1 MTPSAPKQR
10 SVLALL
16 LSSANEVVPTE
27 ALIEELW
34 EGHPPVSALTTLQTY
49 VYQLR
54 KLLTR
59 NGEEEDGPRLL
70 TKHGAYLLSVD
81 GGMLDAVEFERLI
94 DVARRHLQSDDLEP
108 ASATLCA
115 ALDLWHGS
123 ALADVVAGP
132 RLAIYRTRLEELR
145 VHAVKL
151 RIDTWWRMGRHH
163 ETIAELKELAATH
176 PLDEWFHLR
185 LMEGL
190 SRESRRHEALEVYHN
205 LRSILREELGLEPG
219 SEMRE
224 LQQTVLALDHAPHAP
239 HASIDRSPE
248 PALAGRNG
256 RRPLHDPVR
265 DPVRDSVRDRSP
277 RKAGCAL

>member
-1 MTPSAPKQR
+1 MRFQVLGTLEIQDGTRRLTPSAPKQR

-34 EGHPPVSALTTLQTY
+34 EEHPPVSALTTLQTY

-59 NGEEEDGPRLL
+59 DGGGQAGPRLV
-70 TKHGAYLLSVD
+70 TKHGSYLLHLD
-81 GGMLDAVEFERLI
+81 EGMLDAVEFERLV
-94 DVARRHLQSDDLEP
+94 DDARRHLQADDLER
-108 ASATLCA
+108 ASAVLCG
-115 ALDLWHGS
+115 ALDLWHGT

-132 RLAIYRTRLEELR
+132 RLAIYKTRLEELR
-145 VHAVKL
+145 VHATKL

-163 ETIAELKELAATH
+163 ETIAELKELTAVH

-224 LQQTVLALDHAPHAP
+224 LQQMVLAADHV
-239 HASIDRSPE
+239 PE
-248 PALAGRNG
+248 AVHAGRNG
-256 RRPLHDPVR
+256 RQPARNPVR
-265 DPVRDSVRDRSP
+265 GHPIA
-277 RKAGCAL
+277 RKADCAL

>member
-1 MTPSAPKQR
+1 MRFQVLGTLEIQDGTRRLTPSAPKQR

-34 EGHPPVSALTTLQTY
+34 EEHPPVSALTTLQTY

-59 NGEEEDGPRLL
+59 DGGGQTGPRLV
-70 TKHGAYLLSVD
+70 TKHGSYLLHLD
-81 GGMLDAVEFERLI
+81 EGMLDAVEFERLV
-94 DVARRHLQSDDLEP
+94 DDARRHLQADDLER
-108 ASATLCA
+108 ASAVLCG
-115 ALDLWHGS
+115 ALDLWHGT

-132 RLAIYRTRLEELR
+132 RLAIYKTRLEELR
-145 VHAVKL
+145 VHATKL

-163 ETIAELKELAATH
+163 ETIAELKELTAVH

-224 LQQTVLALDHAPHAP
+224 LQQMVLAADHV
-239 HASIDRSPE
+239 PE
-248 PALAGRNG
+248 AVHAGRNG
-256 RRPLHDPVR
+256 RQPARNPVR
-265 DPVRDSVRDRSP
+265 GHPIA
-277 RKAGCAL
+277 RKADCAL

>member
-1 MTPSAPKQR
+1 MRFQVLGTLEIHDGTRRLTPSAPKQR

-16 LSSANEVVPTE
+16 LSSANEVVPTQ

-34 EGHPPVSALTTLQTY
+34 EGRPPVSALTTLQTY

-59 NGEEEDGPRLL
+59 SGDERGGLRLV
-70 TKHGAYLLSVD
+70 TKHGAYLLHVD
-81 GGMLDAVEFERLI
+81 EGMLDAVEFERLV
-94 DVARRHLQSDDLEP
+94 DVARRHLQADDLER
-108 ASATLCA
+108 ASAALCG

-123 ALADVVAGP
+123 ALADVVSGP
-132 RLAIYRTRLEELR
+132 RLEIYKTRLEELR
-145 VHAVKL
+145 VHATKL
-151 RIDTWWRMGRHH
+151 RIDTSWRMGRHH
-163 ETIAELKELAATH
+163 ETIAELKELTAVH

-224 LQQTVLALDHAPHAP
+224 LQQMVLATDHV
-239 HASIDRSPE
+239 PE
-248 PALAGRNG
+248 PVRAGRNG
-256 RRPLHDPVR
+256 RQPARNPVHGR
-265 DPVRDSVRDRSP
+265 AIAQ
-277 RKAGCAL
+277 KADCAL